1 MGLNAIFAVV
11 FNKIKS
17 IISQN
22 LVVSITLIVT
32 LIVYSKFLFF
42 GHISWD
48 DPEMVFK
55 NKFVKAFDV
64 NALFSNHFVGNYI
77 PITMLVHAI
86 GWLFFENNDG
96 GHHFINLLFHLVNG
110 ILVYQLGKRF
120 FKNDVIANLGAV
132 IFLLH
137 PMQVESVGWIGE
149 LKNVLSTTFYLT
161 GVLSYLNFTEHSKMK
176 DYVLCLLFFVLGSL
190 SKSSVVIFPLALIC
204 VDILIQKKISL
215 KFIVNKIPFILLA
228 ILFGIINIKTQTADQ
243 FINHSHEFPF
253 YQRIGFAGFAL
264 LKYLILFL
272 VPVDLS
278 VIYPYPEI
286 TNSVFVVGFSGLL
299 IITALIFL
307 FVKQKK
313 YPALAILLFILAN
326 LILVLQFLPF
336 GEVLYADRYM
346 YVPLIGFAWLIGL
359 VISKLKIQPTIISVI
374 FIVLFSVFSFARV
387 NDWKSA
393 LNLYE
398 DINKKY
404 PNQFIVLNSAGVE
417 SMFLN
422 EDNKALE
429 YLNKA
434 VSVAPRNYKGFYN
447 RGLLYLKNNK
457 PEDAIKSFNQVIEL
471 YEYSKAYVGRA
482 NAYYALGDFPK
493 AINDANYV
501 LKAEPNNTRAH
512 FVLGNCYND
521 LNRLDDAMNEYN
533 KCIELDNAEAEFYF
547 KRAIVYGKKQDF
559 KTCIT
564 EIDMCLQLNPNY
576 FEAYYWRGVAKVNLK
591 QGACEDFK
599 IAAQK
604 NYQPAIDAFNKYC
617 R

>member
-1 MGLNAIFAVV
+1 MLSKVQ
-11 FNKIKS
+11 K

-22 LVVSITLIVT
+22 LVLTVALIVT

-64 NALFSNHFVGNYI
+64 TALFSNHFVGNYI
-77 PITMLVHAI
+77 PVTMLAHSI
-86 GWLFFENNDG
+86 GWLLFENTDG
-96 GHHFINLLFHLVNG
+96 AHHFINLLFHLING
-110 ILVYQLGKRF
+110 ILVYQLGKRL
-120 FKNDVIANLGAV
+120 FKNDLIANLGAV

-149 LKNVLSTTFYLT
+149 LKNVLSTTFYLA
-161 GVLSYLNFTEHSKMK
+161 GVLSYLNFTEHSKIK
-176 DYVLCLLFFVLGSL
+176 DYILCFLFFVLGCL
-190 SKSSVVIFPLALIC
+190 SKSSVVIFPITLIC
-204 VDILIQKKISL
+204 IDILIQKKVAP
-215 KFIVNKIPFILLA
+215 KFLVNKIPFILLA
-228 ILFGIINIKTQTADQ
+228 VLFGIINIKTQTADQ

-272 VPVDLS
+272 VPVNLS

-286 TNSVFVVGFSGLL
+286 SNAVFVVGFSGLL
-299 IITALIFL
+299 IIAGLIFL
-307 FVKQKK
+307 FIKQKK
-313 YPALAILLFILAN
+313 YSALAILLFILAN

-346 YVPLIGFAWLIGL
+346 YVPLIGFAWLAGL
-359 VISKLKIQPTIISVI
+359 LISKLKIQPILISLI
-374 FIVLFSVFSFARV
+374 SIVLFSVFSFSRT

-393 LNLYE
+393 LSLYE

-457 PEDAIKSFNQVIEL
+457 PQDAVKSFNQVIEL
-471 YEYSKAYVGRA
+471 YEYPKAYVGRA
-482 NAYYALGDFPK
+482 NAYYMLGDFPK

-501 LKAEPNNTRAH
+501 LKTDPNNTRAH
-512 FVLGNCYND
+512 FALGNCYND
-521 LNRLDDAMNEYN
+521 LNRLDDALNEYN
-533 KCIELDNAEAEFYF
+533 KCIELDNSEAEFYF
-547 KRAIVYGKKQDF
+547 KRAIVFGKKQDF

>member
-1 MGLNAIFAVV
+1 MLSKVQ
-11 FNKIKS
+11 K

-22 LVVSITLIVT
+22 LVLTVALIVT
-32 LIVYSKFLFF
+32 IIVYSKFLFF

-55 NKFVKAFDV
+55 NKFVKGFDIK
-64 NALFSNHFVGNYI
+64 ALFSNHFVGNYI
-77 PITMLVHAI
+77 PITMLVHSI
-86 GWLFFENNDG
+86 GWLLFENSDG
-96 GHHFINLLFHLVNG
+96 AHHFINLLFHLING
-110 ILVYQLGKRF
+110 ILVYQLGKRL
-120 FKNDVIANLGAV
+120 FKNDLIASIGVV

-149 LKNVLSTTFYLT
+149 LKNVLSTTFYLA

-176 DYVLCLLFFVLGSL
+176 DYVLCLLFFVLGCL
-190 SKSSVVIFPLALIC
+190 SKSSVVVFPLALIC
-204 VDILIQKKISL
+204 IDILIQKKVSL
-215 KFIVNKIPFILLA
+215 KFMINKIPFILLA

-272 VPVDLS
+272 VPVNLS

-286 TNSVFVVGFSGLL
+286 SNSVFVVGFSGLL
-299 IITALIFL
+299 IIASLIFL
-307 FVKQKK
+307 FIKQKK

-346 YVPLIGFAWLIGL
+346 YVPLIGFAWLLGL
-359 VISKLKIQPTIISVI
+359 LISKLKIQPTLISVI
-374 FIVLFSVFSFARV
+374 FTVLFSVFSFARA

-457 PEDAIKSFNQVIEL
+457 AEDAIKSFNQVIEL
-471 YEYSKAYVGRA
+471 YEYPKAYVGRA
-482 NAYYALGDFPK
+482 NAYYMLGDFPK

-501 LKAEPNNTRAH
+501 LKTEPNNTRAH
-512 FVLGNCYND
+512 FTLGNCYND
-521 LNRLDDAMNEYN
+521 LNRLDDALSEYN
-533 KCIELDNAEAEFYF
+533 KCIEIDNAEAEFYF

-559 KTCIT
+559 KTCIS
-564 EIDMCLQLNPNY
+564 EIDVCLQLNPNY

-604 NYQPAIDAFNKYC
+604 NYQPAIEAFNKYC

>member
-1 MGLNAIFAVV
+1 MLSRVQ
-11 FNKIKS
+11 K

-22 LVVSITLIVT
+22 LVLTVALIVT
-32 LIVYSKFLFF
+32 IIVYSKFLFF

-55 NKFVKAFDV
+55 NKFVKGFDV
-64 NALFSNHFVGNYI
+64 KALFSNHFVGNYI
-77 PITMLVHAI
+77 PITMLVHSI
-86 GWLFFENNDG
+86 GWLFFENSDG
-96 GHHFINLLFHLVNG
+96 GHHFANLLFHLING

-120 FKNDVIANLGAV
+120 FKNDLIANIGAV

-137 PMQVESVGWIGE
+137 PLQVESVGWIGE
-149 LKNVLSTTFYLT
+149 LKNVLSTTFYLA
-161 GVLSYLNFTEHSKMK
+161 GLLSYLNFTEHSKMK
-176 DYVLCLLFFVLGSL
+176 DYVVCLLFFVLGCL
-190 SKSSVVIFPLALIC
+190 SKSSVVVFPLALIC
-204 VDILIQKKISL
+204 IDILIQKKISL

-253 YQRIGFAGFAL
+253 YQRIGFAGFAM

-272 VPVDLS
+272 VPVNLS

-286 TNSVFVVGFSGLL
+286 SNSVFLVGFSGLL
-299 IITALIFL
+299 IIASLIFL

-313 YPALAILLFILAN
+313 YSALAILLFILAN

-359 VISKLKIQPTIISVI
+359 LISKLKIQPILISLI
-374 FIVLFSVFSFARV
+374 FIVLFSVFSFARA

-393 LNLYE
+393 LSLYE

-422 EDNKALE
+422 EDNNALD

-434 VSVAPRNYKGFYN
+434 VFVAPRNYKGFYN

-471 YEYSKAYVGRA
+471 YEYPKAYVGRA

-501 LKAEPNNTRAH
+501 LKTDPNNTRAH

-533 KCIELDNAEAEFYF
+533 KCIELDNSEAEFYF
-547 KRAIVYGKKQDF
+547 KRAIVFGKKQDF